1 MTWTMGDHPHISSIP
16 ERGRSRA
23 STSPPAWDRLTGVSM
38 EVLFASVPVSDLK
51 GSTPWYEQLFGRA
64 PDIVPNENE
73 VMWCIT
79 GTGWLYV
86 IQDAERAGRTTV
98 TISVSDLD
106 RFVGD
111 LADRGIRT
119 GPIEAVGEAGRK
131 AIVVD
136 ADGNVIA
143 WIEVATVS

>member
-1 MTWTMGDHPHISSIP
+1 MGV
-16 ERGRSRA
+16 
-23 STSPPAWDRLTGVSM
+23 TM

-51 GSTPWYEQLFGRA
+51 AATPWYELLFGRP

-73 VMWCIT
+73 VMSCVA
-79 GTGWLYV
+79 GTGWLYLM
-86 IQDAERAGRTTV
+86 QDTERAGGTTV

-119 GPIEAVGEAGRK
+119 GPIEVVGDAGRK
-131 AIVVD
+131 AVALDV
-136 ADGNVIA
+136 DGNVIA
-143 WIEVATVS
+143 WIEVATVT